1 MITRFGSVPI
11 FVSDQERALEFF
23 RDKIGLEVIL
33 DQRYGP
39 TLRWVTVALRKG
51 ETEIVLFH
59 PVPAI
64 VGTGAEELQERIG
77 TWTGIVFLT
86 DDINSTYQEL
96 LERGVEFRA
105 APKLQPWG
113 AWETQFVDP
122 DGNSF
127 HLAQRP
133 ENA

>member
-11 FVSDQERALEFF
+11 FVSDQSRSLEFF
-23 RDKIGLEVIL
+23 RDKVGLEVIL

-39 TLRWVTVALRKG
+39 TLRWVTVALHKG
-51 ETEIVLFH
+51 ATEIVLFR

-64 VGTGAEELQERIG
+64 VGAGAEELQERIG

-86 DDINSTYQEL
+86 DDISTTYREL
-96 LERGVEFRA
+96 LERGVDFLA

-113 AWETQFVDP
+113 AWETQFTDP

-133 ENA
+133 ENV